1 VGGAETYLD
10 ELIPY
15 LASRGH
21 EIGLVSEMDAPAD
34 RDLITLPAT
43 AARWTVETSGLAEV
57 TGAVRAWTPDLL
69 FVHQIEAPSVEA
81 ALVGLGPTVLFA
93 HNYHG
98 TCVSGGK
105 TFKNPAVTPCSRR
118 FGWRCLLH
126 YYPHRCG
133 GLSPATMMRD
143 YLRQGARN
151 HLLPRYAAVVTA
163 SEHMR
168 HEFLSHGL
176 DAGRVRKLT
185 HYVRRASAA
194 AVDDNVESVAPPRE
208 LRLLFVGRMDYL
220 KGGRVLLDALPA
232 VAAGLGKS
240 IRVVL
245 AGDGPDRLAWERK
258 ADALQR
264 KLPNVTVD
272 FPGWLSRDEV
282 DGLFRNAD
290 LVVVPSLWPE
300 PFGQVGPEAGLKGVP
315 AVAFAVGGI
324 PEWLEDGV
332 NGQLAP
338 ADPPTA
344 AGLAAAIVAALR
356 DPQRHARLRQGARAI
371 AERFTLEQHVAEL
384 EQVFESF
391 ITTK

>member
-1 VGGAETYLD
+1 
-10 ELIPY
+10 
-15 LASRGH
+15 
-21 EIGLVSEMDAPAD
+21 
-34 RDLITLPAT
+34 
-43 AARWTVETSGLAEV
+43 
-57 TGAVRAWTPDLL
+57 
-69 FVHQIEAPSVEA
+69 
-81 ALVGLGPTVLFA
+81 
-93 HNYHG
+93 
-98 TCVSGGK
+98 
-105 TFKNPAVTPCSRR
+105 
-118 FGWRCLLH
+118 
-126 YYPHRCG
+126 
-133 GLSPATMMRD
+133 MMRE
-143 YLRQGARN
+143 YRRQGARN
-151 HLLPRYAAVVTA
+151 LLLPRYAAVVTA

-185 HYVRRASAA
+185 HHVRRTSAA
-194 AVDDNVESVAPPRE
+194 AVDDNDKSVAPARE

-258 ADALQR
+258 AEALQR
-264 KLPNVTVD
+264 KLPNVTID

-290 LVVVPSLWPE
+290 LLVVPSLWPE
-300 PFGQVGPEAGLKGVP
+300 PFGQAGPEAGLKGVP

-344 AGLAAAIVAALR
+344 AGLAAAIVAALC

-384 EQVFESF
+384 EQVFESV
-391 ITTK
+391 IATK